1 MIDDYDALV
10 GLIYDGV
17 MDDAPWSL
25 ALAQVAEFIGAVGVG
40 LGMQDMQTHEFRSL
54 GAAGI
59 SAELNPT
66 YRRLAPDNRIW
77 QEIGRRREPLTDR
90 MVMPKGRPRS
100 NRALRRLVQA
110 QDFHSVMA
118 FPALFKDNACAVVV
132 AFRSRAAGDF
142 EAEAPGQARSLRRPF
157 RARARRANGP
167 RTDFERLAAA
177 NFLLDEGRDAILLI
191 DREARPVHANAA
203 ARAMLDAGQTI
214 RLSRGRLELQDPRG
228 QRAIPAY
235 GGAAPRRRG
244 RLAGPGALILRL
256 HPCAEPLG
264 LAGAGCLTV
273 RMSIRVASASGRP
286 RPGSAPD
293 WA

>member
-1 MIDDYDALV
+1 MTLPGAWRSRKSQIV
-10 GLIYDGV
+10 
-17 MDDAPWSL
+17 
-25 ALAQVAEFIGAVGVG
+25 IGAAGVG

-90 MVMPKGRPRS
+90 MVMPKAALVRTELYADWFRP
-100 NRALRRLVQA
+100 

-118 FPALFKDNACAVVV
+118 YPALFKDNASAVVV

-142 EAEAPGQARSLRRPF
+142 EAEDLARLGRF
-157 RARARRANGP
+157 AGHFGRALGARMDREQ
-167 RTDFERLAAA
+167 TFERLAAA
-177 NFLLDEGRDAILLI
+177 NFMLDEVRDAILLI

-203 ARAMLDAGQTI
+203 ARAMLDAGHTI
-214 RLSRGRLELQDPRG
+214 RLSRGRLELHDPEANARFL
-228 QRAIPAY
+228 RM
-235 GGAAPRRRG
+235 AALRRDG
-244 RLAGPGALILRL
+244 EIRLAGRGALILRL
-256 HPCAEPLG
+256 HACAEPLG

-273 RMSIRVASASGRP
+273 RIIDPNRERERP
-286 RPGSAPD
+286 TAARLRTRLG
-293 WA
+293 